1 MSEGAILSIVLLMGS
16 LFLFGSSYAGLRPS
30 WRETAKLA
38 AIWVGIIGV
47 LFLVA
52 DLFELRL
59 PN

>member
-1 MSEGAILSIVLLMGS
+1 MSEGLILSIVLLLGS
-16 LFLFGSSYAGLRPS
+16 LFLFCSSYAGLRPS
-30 WRETAKLA
+30 WRVTAKLA
-38 AIWVGIIGV
+38 AIWVGIFGV